1 MNQTK
6 LDLHQ
11 NDIDLEISDLPGTDH
26 NPASRA
32 PAFIRALA
40 EHPRLRV
47 RFWRL
52 GTAALAFILLV
63 LVLSSSFPQIQQGL
77 QYLFAPPSP
86 TATIQLP
93 GLSSAQAIPLHGR
106 QKTSITIA
114 VNSKPLIVPLTE
126 ALGPVPSACLHTT
139 PTRAFD
145 APSFS
150 PGLGALPMWVT
161 GFSNPAAGQRA
172 VLDHLQRAQPPEAGW
187 FQQVLL
193 VSSTNFTG
201 AITIQGGIEGS
212 ILPLWFGVFPPG
224 IAPRSSFG
232 LIQTITVHPL
242 DASFSNHTT
251 GDQAW
256 SILPINLYI
265 AQAGCYYLKAT
276 WNTGVWT
283 AYFAAGK

>member
-1 MNQTK
+1 MDETELDANQ
-6 LDLHQ
+6 
-11 NDIDLEISDLPGTDH
+11 IDLEISDLPGTQQ
-26 NPASRA
+26 NQTRRA
-32 PAFIRALA
+32 PAFARALIA
-40 EHPRLRV
+40 QPRLRA
-47 RFWRL
+47 RFWRA
-52 GTAALAFILLV
+52 GTAALTLILLF
-63 LVLSSSFPQIQQGL
+63 LVLSGSFPQIQQSL
-77 QYLFAPPSP
+77 LNLFSRPSP
-86 TATIQLP
+86 TAVIVQP
-93 GLSSAQAIPLHGR
+93 GGPQGFPLHGHL
-106 QKTSITIA
+106 KTSITIA
-114 VNSKPLIVPLTE
+114 VNSKPQIVPLTE
-126 ALGPVPSACLHTT
+126 ALGFVPPVCLHTT
-139 PTRAFD
+139 PTQAFD

-161 GFSNPAAGQRA
+161 GFSTSAAGQRA

-232 LIQTITVHPL
+232 LIQTITVRPL
-242 DASFSNHTT
+242 DISVSNHTT
-251 GDQAW
+251 DDQTW

-276 WNTGVWT
+276 WNTGSWT